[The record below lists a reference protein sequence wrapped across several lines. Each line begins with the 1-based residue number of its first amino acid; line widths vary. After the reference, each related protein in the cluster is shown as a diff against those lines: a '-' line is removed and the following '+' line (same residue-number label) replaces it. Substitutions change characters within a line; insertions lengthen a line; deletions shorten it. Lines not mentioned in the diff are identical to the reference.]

1 MLIKILELNNI
12 NYHNITDNLIQFELN
27 NTIYFADITGKI
39 TPEIKWL
46 LLMGGMPISGNIGNY
61 NFYALIGE
69 TLIHKIPL
77 YPEEI
82 YSFFQCTFPLAKSY
96 FIESLSLAD
105 IYFTSISKR
114 YILLPSTNYI
124 NIMGCVGIE
133 IKSSNIF
140 KGKSIYLYNGNEIKN
155 LEELNL
161 IRRSNILWK

>member
-1 MLIKILELNNI
+1 MLIKTLELNNI
-12 NYHNITDNLIQFELN
+12 SYSYITNNLIQLELN

-39 TPEIKWL
+39 TPEIEWL
-46 LLMGGMPISGNIGNY
+46 SLMGRMPISRNIGNY

-69 TLIHKIPL
+69 ALIHKIPL
-77 YPEEI
+77 YPEEL

-96 FIESLSLAD
+96 FIEGLSLAD

-114 YILLPSTNYI
+114 YILLPSANYM
-124 NIMGCVGIE
+124 NIMGSVGIE
-133 IKSSNIF
+133 IKLNNIF

-155 LEELNL
+155 LEDLNL